1 VTATID
7 AGVPTANRLRFTPDH
22 RMALVS
28 REKSGEL
35 TVVDVLSG
43 KVTKRVAVGTGAA
56 GVLVE
61 PDGKRAFVSCS
72 PDNKVAVVDLATMA
86 VVGQVEPGREPDGLA
101 WAAGDGR

>member
-1 VTATID
+1 
-7 AGVPTANRLRFTPDH
+7 
-22 RMALVS
+22 
-28 REKSGEL
+28 
-35 TVVDVLSG
+35 
-43 KVTKRVAVGTGAA
+43 
-56 GVLVE
+56 VLVA